1 MQNTD
6 TDKPVATDT
15 AVDPAKDEL
24 FPQGDGETNMGRTD
38 VKEPNDPPSGEPQP
52 EPATE
57 FPDGDGET
65 NMGQGG
71 NPNAQPDQPTY
82 THGVDDNSAGVEG
95 APAHGLSAQS
105 SLEYAHVRINM
116 LQAQFDSLMLKLR
129 GVIH

>member
-24 FPQGDGETNMGRTD
+24 
-38 VKEPNDPPSGEPQP
+38 
-52 EPATE
+52 